1 MIPFKRKGICGNVN
15 YIYYHMSHHR
25 MEVMRMARLS
35 KANRALLEQNL
46 SELNKE
52 LALARK
58 EHDEESVVI
67 LEAEVNLIIRE
78 LDRK

>member
-1 MIPFKRKGICGNVN
+1 
-15 YIYYHMSHHR
+15 
-25 MEVMRMARLS
+25 MARLS
-35 KANRALLEQNL
+35 KAARALLEQNL
-46 SELNKE
+46 CELNRE

-67 LEAEVNLIIRE
+67 LEGQIKSVIRE